1 MKYVKRMDTENEVK
15 FICPNCMS
23 VVARVAFEEIAAG
36 LILFPPLR
44 CKHCNVE
51 LIYKEQDDNDNA

>member
-23 VVARVAFEEIAAG
+23 VVARVSFDEVVA
-36 LILFPPLR
+36 LPKV
-44 CKHCNVE
+44 CKHCNAE
-51 LIYKEQDDNDNA
+51 LVYIGQEDNDNA

>member
-23 VVARVAFEEIAAG
+23 VVARVAFNEVVA
-36 LILFPPLR
+36 LPKV
-44 CKHCNVE
+44 CKHCNAE
-51 LIYKEQDDNDNA
+51 LVYKGQEESEDN

>member
-23 VVARVAFEEIAAG
+23 VVARIVSDDEVVA
-36 LILFPPLR
+36 LPKV
-44 CKHCNVE
+44 CKHCNTE
-51 LIYKEQDDNDNA
+51 LVFKGQVGFEDD

>member
-23 VVARVAFEEIAAG
+23 VVARVASGEAVT
-36 LILFPPLR
+36 LPKV
-44 CKHCNVE
+44 CKHCNSE
-51 LIYKEQDDNDNA
+51 LVYKEQDNNDNA

>member
-23 VVARVAFEEIAAG
+23 VVARVAPEEAVE
-36 LILFPPLR
+36 LPKV
-44 CKHCNVE
+44 CKHCNSE
-51 LIYKEQDDNDNA
+51 LVYKGQEDSEDN

>member
-23 VVARVAFEEIAAG
+23 VVARVAFDEAVE
-36 LILFPPLR
+36 LPKV
-44 CKHCNVE
+44 CKHCNAE
-51 LIYKEQDDNDNA
+51 LVYKGQEENEDN

>member
-23 VVARVAFEEIAAG
+23 IVARVAFDEVVA
-36 LILFPPLR
+36 LPKV
-44 CKHCNVE
+44 CKHCNAE
-51 LIYKEQDDNDNA
+51 LVYKGQEDIEGD

>member
-23 VVARVAFEEIAAG
+23 VVARVAFDEAVA
-36 LILFPPLR
+36 LPKV
-44 CKHCNVE
+44 CKHCNAE
-51 LIYKEQDDNDNA
+51 LVYKGQDDIKGD

>member
-23 VVARVAFEEIAAG
+23 VVARVSFDEAVA
-36 LILFPPLR
+36 LPKV
-44 CKHCNVE
+44 CKHCNSE
-51 LIYKEQDDNDNA
+51 LVYKGQDDNDNA

>member
-23 VVARVAFEEIAAG
+23 VVARVSFNEAVA
-36 LILFPPLR
+36 LPKV
-44 CKHCNVE
+44 CKHCNTE
-51 LIYKEQDDNDNA
+51 LVYKGQEDSEDN